1 MLLQRNQSVEA
12 YYHSTYTFLSG
23 LVLELYNSL
32 LFNIHGWVGTQEG
45 DNEEIEDGEGC
56 VLYLPAVWYK
66 RVRIHINPVSWVSY
80 IKPKSHPIFAQSLI
94 NLSLGLL
101 YTLST
106 AQSVHV
112 HSTSGIIPPFWFRT
126 IFTQKLYHW
135 VPFMLRW
142 APLAIIY
149 LPSQRTSAFH
159 LLQHQICWNNQIF
172 RRHPCA
178 YVLCKRS
185 YFLVLLLGSFESV
198 WLLKCK
204 PIL

>member
-66 RVRIHINPVSWVSY
+66 CVRIHINPVSWVSY

-101 YTLST
+101 YTLYPQLRAYT
-106 AQSVHV
+106 CIPLQELFH
-112 HSTSGIIPPFWFRT
+112 HSDLEQFSPKNYIIESLSCFVEHLW
-126 IFTQKLYHW
+126 QLY
-135 VPFMLRW
+135 
-142 APLAIIY
+142 I
-149 LPSQRTSAFH
+149 
-159 LLQHQICWNNQIF
+159 
-172 RRHPCA
+172 
-178 YVLCKRS
+178 
-185 YFLVLLLGSFESV
+185 
-198 WLLKCK
+198 
-204 PIL
+204 